1 MGPTLAVLA
10 QLGEPGVLVK
20 PSIEWI
26 AVSPLLVLVGGALLL
41 LTASALSTTR
51 PLKSVYALF
60 TLVTCGGAITASA
73 VLWERVQ
80 DPERGEFPAF
90 VGAITI
96 DGFSIFFS
104 VLIALSIALAA
115 LLADDYLRREGLE
128 GPELYA
134 LMLLSGAGGIIMAM
148 ANDLIVIFIG
158 LEILSIALYVMAG
171 MHLRRR
177 ESQESAIKYFVLG
190 AFSSAFLLYGIAL
203 TYGATGSTN
212 LSEIAAFLSG
222 NVLESEGLLL
232 AGFALLLVGLGFKVA
247 AVPFHVW
254 TPDVYQGAPSP
265 VTAFMASASKA
276 AAFAALLRVFF
287 SAFSTHSS
295 DWRPIIWVLAVLTMV
310 VGAVLA
316 VVQRDVKRM
325 LAYSSINHAGF
336 ILVAVEANTERGVA
350 GALFYLLAYAF
361 MVIGSFAVVTLV
373 GRRGDAAHDIDD
385 YKGLSAERPVLALAM
400 TVFLLS
406 QAGVPLTSGFFAKF
420 YVIGA
425 AADAGSYALA
435 IIAMVTAVISAFLYL
450 RIIVAM
456 YFGGEVF
463 GGEGGEEADEPV
475 RPRIAIP
482 FGAGLSLAV
491 AILFTLA
498 VGVLP
503 DLVADVA
510 RDAVP
515 VLISAGP

>member
-1 MGPTLAVLA
+1 MTSTAAVMA
-10 QLGEPGVLVK
+10 QQGDLLVK
-20 PSIEWI
+20 PEVEWVAI
-26 AVSPLLVLVGGALLL
+26 SPLLVLVGGSLLL
-41 LTASALSTTR
+41 LTLSALTTR
-51 PLKSVYALF
+51 RPRRGAYALF
-60 TLVTCGGAITASA
+60 TVLTCAGAVVAA
-73 VLWERVQ
+73 VALWDRVQ
-80 DPERGEFPAF
+80 DPARGEFTAL
-90 VGAITI
+90 VGALTI
-96 DGFSIFFS
+96 DGFAIFFS
-104 VLIALSIALAA
+104 VLIAISIALAA
-115 LLADDYLRREGLE
+115 LVADDYLRREDLE

-134 LMLLSGAGGIIMAM
+134 LMLLSGAGGIVMAM
-148 ANDLIVIFIG
+148 ANDLIVVFLG

-171 MHLRRR
+171 MHLRRV

-190 AFSSAFLLYGIAL
+190 AFSSAFLLYGVAL
-203 TYGATGSTN
+203 VYGATGSTN
-212 LSEIAAFLSG
+212 LSEIAAFLSQ

-276 AAFAALLRVFF
+276 AAFAALFRVFF
-287 SAFSTHSS
+287 STFSTHAS

-336 ILVAVEANTERGVA
+336 ILVAVHANTERGVA

-361 MVIGSFAVVTLV
+361 MVIGSFAVATLV
-373 GRRGDAAHDIDD
+373 GRRGDAAHDVDD
-385 YKGLSAERPVLALAM
+385 YRGLARERPVLALAF

-406 QAGVPLTSGFFAKF
+406 QAGVPLTAGFFAKF

-425 AADAGSYALA
+425 AAEAESYALA
-435 IIAMVTAVISAFLYL
+435 VIAMVTAVISAFLYL
-450 RIIVAM
+450 RIIVTM
-456 YFGGEVF
+456 YFSDDEA
-463 GGEGGEEADEPV
+463 EGDAATGRHRVAVPL
-475 RPRIAIP
+475 
-482 FGAGLSLAV
+482 GAGVSLVAAV
-491 AILFTLA
+491 AFTLLI
-498 VGVLP
+498 GVLP
-503 DLVADVA
+503 GLVTDFA

-515 VLISAGP
+515 VLLSAAP

>member
-1 MGPTLAVLA
+1 MRSLAAVLA
-10 QLGEPGVLVK
+10 QEGDVLPK
-20 PSIEWI
+20 PEIEWVAI
-26 AVSPLLVLVGGALLL
+26 FPLLVLVGGALLL
-41 LTASALSTTR
+41 LTLSSLSTR
-51 PLKSVYALF
+51 HPRRSVYALF
-60 TLVTCGGAITASA
+60 TLVTCGGAIVAA
-73 VLWERVQ
+73 AGLWDRVQ
-80 DPERGEFPAF
+80 DPERGEFTAL
-90 VGAITI
+90 VGSLTI
-96 DGFSIFFS
+96 DGFSIFFT
-104 VLIALSIALAA
+104 VLIALSVGLAA
-115 LLADDYLRREGLE
+115 LVADDYLRREGLE

-134 LMLLSGAGGIIMAM
+134 LMLLSGAGGIVMAM
-148 ANDLIVIFIG
+148 ANDLIVVFLG

-171 MHLRRR
+171 MHLRRV

-203 TYGATGSTN
+203 VYGATGSTN
-212 LSEIAAFLSG
+212 LSEIATFLSR
-222 NVLESEGLLL
+222 NLLESEGLLL

-287 SAFSTHSS
+287 STFSTHAS

-336 ILVAVEANTERGVA
+336 ILVAVEANTDRGVA

-373 GRRGDAAHDIDD
+373 GRRGDDAHDLDD
-385 YKGLSAERPVLALAM
+385 YRGLSSERPVLALAF

-406 QAGVPLTSGFFAKF
+406 QAGVPLTAGFFAKF

-425 AADAGSYALA
+425 AADAESYALA
-435 IIAMVTAVISAFLYL
+435 VIAMMTAVISAFLYL
-450 RIIVAM
+450 RLIVTM
-456 YFGGEVF
+456 YFQGDEA
-463 GGEGGEEADEPV
+463 EGDAATG
-475 RPRIAIP
+475 RQRIAIP

-498 VGVLP
+498 VGILP
-503 DLVADVA
+503 GLVADFA

-515 VLISAGP
+515 VLLSAAP